1 MFVGREKEL
10 AVLEEAYAAE
20 RFQMVVVYGRRRV
33 GKTTIISRFAE
44 GKRALFFT
52 AQQQTDANN
61 LSDFSRE
68 IALFFKLPTGVA
80 FGSWSDAFDFLADR
94 AAEEPFLFV
103 FDEFPY
109 AAAANGSLVSKMQ
122 IAIDRKLSKTS
133 MCLVLCG
140 SNQGFMESDVLGKK
154 SPLHGRRT
162 AQMRVRPF
170 DYLTA
175 AKMLPGVS
183 AEDAFKYYACVGGI
197 PYYLAQVN
205 ASLSF
210 RENLARLF
218 FSTDGFLYEEPMMLL
233 RQELREPALYNSL
246 LRSIGAGA
254 NKRNEIADRAGIEAS
269 SVSKYLKTL
278 ERLDIIERVVP
289 FGENAETSRR
299 GIYRFADACYDFWYT
314 FVMPVVGDVEEG
326 SGRIVAQGIPDEML
340 ATYFGHRFER
350 VCQQWMLA
358 QSLMGELPIAASGF
372 GSWWGGN
379 PMTHERDDIDVVA
392 ADRFAKKVLL
402 GECKWRESFDETAA
416 LAKLRQRAQLV
427 KGYEAAGYYL
437 FSKHSLSKQTLE
449 KMSAAG
455 DAYSVTL
462 EDMYLM
468 DDARAQC
475 SEAGCAG

>member
-10 AVLEEAYAAE
+10 SVLEEAYASE
-20 RFQMVVVYGRRRV
+20 SFQMVVVYGRRRV

-68 IALFFKLPTGVA
+68 IAQFFELPMGMAFASWNDA
-80 FGSWSDAFDFLADR
+80 FGFLADR

-109 AAAANGSLVSKMQ
+109 AAAADGSLVSKLQ
-122 IAIDRKLSKTS
+122 IAIDHKFSKTG

-140 SNQGFMESDVLGKK
+140 SNQGFMESEVLGRK

-175 AKMLPGVS
+175 AKMLPGLN
-183 AEDAFKYYACVGGI
+183 AEDAFKYYACIGGI
-197 PYYLAQVN
+197 PYYLSQVN
-205 ASLSF
+205 PALPF
-210 RENLARLF
+210 RENLVRLF

-246 LRSIGAGA
+246 LRAMGSGA
-254 NKRNEIADRAGIEAS
+254 NKRNEIANRAGVETS

-278 ERLDIIERVVP
+278 EKLDIVERVVP

-299 GIYRFADACYDFWYT
+299 GIYRFADACYDFWFT

-326 SGRIVAQGIPDEML
+326 AGRIVAEGIPEETL

-358 QSLMGELPIAASGF
+358 QSLSGALPIKASGF
-372 GSWWGGN
+372 GPWWGGN
-379 PMTHERDDIDVVA
+379 PLTREQDDIDVVA

-416 LAKLRQRAQLV
+416 FDKLRQRASLV
-427 KGYEAAGYYL
+427 KGYEAAGFYL
-437 FSKHSLSKQTLE
+437 FSKHPLSKQTLKKLAE
-449 KMSAAG
+449 AG
-455 DAYSVTL
+455 DAHSVTL
-462 EDMYLM
+462 EDMY
-468 DDARAQC
+468 R
-475 SEAGCAG
+475 